1 MKKLVINTLIISI
14 LFALFF
20 VACEPLDI
28 KKIPILKTGKAIDV
42 TYSSATVSGLIIDA
56 PGDVMEIGHC
66 YSQDPNPTINDI
78 KIQTQNGFN
87 PGESIY
93 TQIDD
98 LVQGYTYYVR
108 AYAITKDNQE
118 YYGDEISFQPG
129 PFPDDWGITVIE
141 PQDGEFWPLG
151 KSKTITW
158 QSYNIDTFV
167 VGIYDTQIKQMFY
180 DVGKVSSVEGQYT
193 YTINF
198 TLPNDGKLTVGYDYV
213 VRVMGVKYDQ
223 YYDFKRFR
231 ATNPVINQ
239 ISEPN
244 SGSKWNRNR
253 EYSIK
258 WTSNDVD
265 VVDIDL
271 YQGTNFI
278 ADIADGQPVN
288 GGTYPWDIPITV
300 EPGTGYNIKISY
312 TDYPE
317 ISETSEAFEILDVAD
332 ITVTYPENGSTVS
345 NGTSVN
351 ITWTDNIEEDVKIE
365 LCNSGYPTIT
375 ITNKTASNGSY
386 TWNVSNIPTATGYT
400 IKIISVEDQSI
411 YGESGTF
418 TVN

>member
-1 MKKLVINTLIISI
+1 M
-14 LFALFF
+14 FF

-28 KKIPILKTGKAIDV
+28 KKIPILQTGEAIDV

-56 PGDVMEIGHC
+56 PGDVLEIGHC
-66 YSQDPNPTINDI
+66 YSQNPNPSVNDI
-78 KIQTQNGFN
+78 KIQTLNGFR
-87 PGESIY
+87 PGEYIY
-93 TQIDD
+93 TQIND

-108 AYAITKDNQE
+108 AYAITNDNQE

-141 PQDGEFWPLG
+141 PQDGEFWPLE
-151 KSKTITW
+151 KSKTISW
-158 QSYNIDTFV
+158 QSSNIDSFV

-223 YYDFKRFR
+223 YYDFKGFR

-244 SGSKWNRNR
+244 STSRWNRGR
-253 EYSIK
+253 EYSIA
-258 WTSNDVD
+258 WTSNDID

-271 YQGTNFI
+271 YQGTNFV

-300 EPGTGYNIKISY
+300 EPGTGYSIKISY

-317 ISETSEAFEILDVAD
+317 VYKISDSFEILDNAV
-332 ITVTYPENGSTVS
+332 INVTAPANSETLAK
-345 NGTSVN
+345 GTAYT
-351 ITWTDNIEEDVKIE
+351 IKWTDNIEENVTIE
-365 LCNSGYPTIT
+365 LWQNGALIETIVSD
-375 ITNKTASNGSY
+375 IPSNGTYSWTPSSVLSTGTNY
-386 TWNVSNIPTATGYT
+386 VIYIKSTIDPLIFGVSG
-400 IKIISVEDQSI
+400 VFSI
-411 YGESGTF
+411 
-418 TVN
+418 N

>member
-1 MKKLVINTLIISI
+1 MKKLVLSTLSISI

-28 KKIPILKTGKAIDV
+28 KKIPILQTGEAIDV

-56 PGDVMEIGHC
+56 PGDVVEIGHC
-66 YSQDPNPTINDI
+66 YSQNPNPSVNDI
-78 KIQTQNGFN
+78 KIQTLNGFS
-87 PGESIY
+87 PGEYIY
-93 TQIDD
+93 TQIND

-108 AYAITKDNQE
+108 AYAITNDNQE

-129 PFPDDWGITVIE
+129 PLPNDWKITVIK

-151 KSKTITW
+151 KSKTISW
-158 QSYNIDTFV
+158 QSSNIDSFV
-167 VGIYDTQIKQMFY
+167 VEIFDTQIQQKFY
-180 DVGKVSSVEGQYT
+180 DVAKVPSVEGQNT

-213 VRVMGVKYDQ
+213 VRVMGAKYDQ

-244 SGSKWNRNR
+244 SGSKWNRGR
-253 EYSIK
+253 EYSIA
-258 WTSNDVD
+258 WTSNDID

-271 YQGTNFI
+271 YQGNNFV
-278 ADIADGQPVN
+278 ADIADGQAVN

-300 EPGTGYNIKISY
+300 NPGTDYNIKISY

-317 ISETSEAFEILDVAD
+317 VSEISETFEILSDAY
-332 ITVTYPENGSTVS
+332 ITVTNPTNASTVT
-345 NGTSVN
+345 NGTAFT
-351 ITWTDNIEEDVKIE
+351 ITWDDNIEENVNIE
-365 LCNSGYPTIT
+365 LWNNDVRIVFIAENVP
-375 ITNKTASNGSY
+375 SNGSY
-386 TWNVSNIPTATGYT
+386 TGSVSGILAASGYT
-400 IKIISVEDQSI
+400 IKVISTIDSSI
-411 YGESGTF
+411 YGESETF
-418 TVN
+418 TIN